1 MVDSG
6 LEGVDFLVVTLLT
19 GLLELFLIGQ
29 GLLQLPLGLLGLVL
43 TGLDLDLGLGLGR
56 LQLGKELNNQSQL
69 GQELNSQSQLGQEL
83 NSQSQLGQQVES
95 DMLTVTRVRVVLPQR
110 VSAVV

>member
-1 MVDSG
+1 M
-6 LEGVDFLVVTLLT
+6 TLLT

-69 GQELNSQSQLGQEL
+69 GQELNSQSQLGQ
-83 NSQSQLGQQVES
+83 QVES